1 MFSLFPGWILVCTL
15 LSYSLVYVHQRK
27 YKTVIS
33 GSHEASVLINDRFTC
48 CCRTVFLS

>member
-15 LSYSLVYVHQRK
+15 LSYSLVYVRQRK

-33 GSHEASVLINDRFTC
+33 ASHVGLCAYE
-48 CCRTVFLS
+48 